1 MDLTKQNLPVYA
13 SRFYTNE
20 NCESVEEFEDD
31 LNKYKLS
38 IKLARK
44 ILSGK
49 SDNIRLL
56 CNHVMCFTNNFEL
69 QAAKKI
75 LMLEATK
82 EEKMV
87 LKTVL
92 NYFGFLTTEEMLEI
106 PFSTIAAKALQ
117 EMDK

>member
-1 MDLTKQNLPVYA
+1 MELSKQNLPVYA

-31 LNKYKLS
+31 LKSYRLAQ
-38 IKLARK
+38 KLASR
-44 ILSGK
+44 ISNGK

-75 LMLEATK
+75 LMFEARE
-82 EEKMV
+82 EEKKV

-92 NYFGFLTTEEMLEI
+92 NYFGFLAVGEMPEIAFSLE
-106 PFSTIAAKALQ
+106 AAKALK